1 MDLRKRFAQ
10 DLAKTSL
17 VLAEYN
23 SMLFTKCPQ
32 APAPA
37 TQPTCPAEEEVDSM
51 EKYTVKEMGKYF
63 QQRLKS
69 TTDCLARPSDRNP
82 LAPPCS
88 APRTPVSCAPP
99 AVCPAPEAPVCPAQA
114 QTCPPAPPL
123 PARPV
128 PAARPSLGQ
137 QAPPPYPADN
147 CPTLA
152 VAKAAEQSPVL
163 ETRLPDKIT
172 DSVSDRVN
180 IKRELENIA
189 ESVRDLSAESSNLT
203 NDIEQAKNATQT
215 AIDDLRRLLSRSMDS
230 GNATSAVDRV
240 DNASSS

>member
-1 MDLRKRFAQ
+1 MDLRKRFAR

-32 APAPA
+32 AAPA
-37 TQPTCPAEEEVDSM
+37 QQPVCPTEEVDSM
-51 EKYTVKEMGKYF
+51 EKYTVKEMGRYF

-69 TTDCLARPSDRNP
+69 SSDCFSRPDGRNP
-82 LAPPCS
+82 LAPPPCAS
-88 APRTPVSCAPP
+88 PRASCAPP
-99 AVCPAPEAPVCPAQA
+99 PVCPAAEAPVCPVQA

-123 PARPV
+123 PCADRPV

-147 CPTLA
+147 CPSVT
-152 VAKAAEQSPVL
+152 VAKAPESSPVL
-163 ETRLPDKIT
+163 ETRIPDKVT
-172 DSVSDRVN
+172 ESASDRVN